1 MFDYWQEC
9 PPTHVLVAAY
19 LLGGKKSPR
28 GKGAREQTGGLD
40 ELATAVHIAGGGVK
54 GKLPGSYRS
63 VEIGQA

>member
-1 MFDYWQEC
+1 LFDYWQEC

-19 LLGGKKSPR
+19 LLDGRTVAR
-28 GKGAREQTGGLD
+28 GKGKRGQASGLE

-54 GKLPGSYRS
+54 GKLPGRYRS